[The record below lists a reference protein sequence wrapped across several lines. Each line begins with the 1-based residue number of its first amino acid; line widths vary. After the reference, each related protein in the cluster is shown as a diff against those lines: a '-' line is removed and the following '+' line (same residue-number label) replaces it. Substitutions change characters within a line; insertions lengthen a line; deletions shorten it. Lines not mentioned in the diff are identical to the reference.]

1 MREWGHADR
10 PNDQN
15 ATDTRTVY
23 ILQGLP
29 SEHYKCPSEHYKCPS
44 GMRSTSSSRKASWR
58 PLDRQII
65 GDSVGRRDP
74 FTTSP
79 NLDGSVLAPSILVS
93 CVGSCQLSAHIP
105 YRLMPARVSW
115 PIWYLSIFIFLSYRI
130 VVEESLSQELR
141 FISQSVD

>member
-1 MREWGHADR
+1 MREWGARR
-10 PNDQN
+10 PSERPN

-74 FTTSP
+74 STTSP

-93 CVGSCQLSAHIP
+93 CVGSCQLSAPYPISSHASSCQLAHLVSVYIHIP
-105 YRLMPARVSW
+105 VV
-115 PIWYLSIFIFLSYRI
+115 SYRSRG
-130 VVEESLSQELR
+130 VTLSGAPLY
-141 FISQSVD
+141 IAIG